1 MTSVAK
7 GISRVHIYLSTFQAQ
22 AALSEFFVDL
32 PFHLLKASID
42 HPELTV
48 QR

>member
-7 GISRVHIYLSTFQAQ
+7 GILRVHMYLSTFQAE
-22 AALSEFFVDL
+22 AALRENFVDM